1 MTGATVRRALTLAG
15 ITGTLLAAFAL
26 PASAHVEVTPA
37 RAAPGQLQRY
47 TIEVPNELPDQ
58 ATVEVDVTLPV
69 GFVLDVAQA
78 LPGWQTVISKQGGV
92 PVGVAWKGGRIPVG
106 TFTAFQVQGRNP
118 ARSGGLTWRAAQ
130 RYERSTVNWTG
141 AAGSPEPAPVVQLV
155 KGAAAAVDTAAVESS
170 PAAPSSTTDPLARS
184 RAAFAIA
191 VGVAA
196 LGLVLAPLALAA
208 LRRWTAPVP
217 PAAPPHIAATPRT
230 PAALQQPEPSPGR
243 VEPPRG
249 RSPARSGQRRG

>member
-15 ITGTLLAAFAL
+15 VTGTLLAAFAL

-37 RAAPGQLQRY
+37 RAAPGQLQLY
-47 TIEVPNELPDQ
+47 TIQVPNELPDQ
-58 ATVEVDVTLPV
+58 ATVEVDITLPT

-78 LPGWQTVISKQGGV
+78 LPGWQTVISKQAGA
-92 PVGVAWKGGRIPVG
+92 PVGVAWKGGGIPVG

-118 ARSGGLTWRAAQ
+118 ARSGPLTWRTVQ
-130 RYERSTVNWTG
+130 RYERSTVTWSG
-141 AAGSPEPAPVVQLV
+141 AAGSAAPAPVVQLV
-155 KGAAAAVDTAAVESS
+155 KGAAAGGDTAAS
-170 PAAPSSTTDPLARS
+170 ATAPVVSSSTSDQLARS

-191 VGVAA
+191 IGVAA

-208 LRRWTAPVP
+208 LRRWTAPAAPTAPPHTDATPRP
-217 PAAPPHIAATPRT
+217 PAA
-230 PAALQQPEPSPGR
+230 QQPEPSPGR
-243 VEPPRG
+243 PEPPRG

>member
-15 ITGTLLAAFAL
+15 ITATLLAAFAL

-37 RAAPGQLQRY
+37 RAAPGQLQLY
-47 TIEVPNELPDQ
+47 TIQVPNELPDQ
-58 ATVEVDVTLPV
+58 APVEVDLTLPT

-78 LPGWQTVISKQGGV
+78 LPGWQTVISKQAGA
-92 PVGVAWKGGRIPVG
+92 PVGVAWKDGSIPVG

-118 ARSGGLTWRAAQ
+118 ARSGPLTWRAVQ
-130 RYERSTVNWTG
+130 RYERSTVTWSG
-141 AAGSPEPAPVVQLV
+141 AAGSAAPAPVVQLV
-155 KGAAAAVDTAAVESS
+155 KGAAAGGDATVVGAAAP
-170 PAAPSSTTDPLARS
+170 PAASAMDPLARS

-196 LGLVLAPLALAA
+196 LGLVLAPLALTA
-208 LRRWTAPVP
+208 LRRWTAPAP
-217 PAAPPHIAATPRT
+217 PAAPPHSAATPHP
-230 PAALQQPEPSPGR
+230 PAARQPEPSPGR
-243 VEPPRG
+243 AEPPRG

>member
-1 MTGATVRRALTLAG
+1 MRRALTLAG
-15 ITGTLLAAFAL
+15 VTGTMLVAVAL
-26 PASAHVEVTPA
+26 PASAHVDVTPD

-58 ATVEVDVTLPV
+58 ATVAVDVTLPA

-78 LPGWQTVISKQGGV
+78 LPGWQTVITKQGGA

-106 TFTAFQVQGRNP
+106 TFTTFQVQGRNP
-118 ARSGGLTWRAAQ
+118 ARSGPLTWRAVQ
-130 RYERSTVNWTG
+130 HYERSTVNWTG

-155 KGAAAAVDTAAVESS
+155 KGAAARVDTAGVDSS
-170 PAAPSSTTDPLARS
+170 PGAPSSSTSDPLARS

-196 LGLVLAPLALAA
+196 LGLVLAPLALTA
-208 LRRWTAPVP
+208 LRRRTAPP
-217 PAAPPHIAATPRT
+217 PAAAQPKPAVAPPA
-230 PAALQQPEPSPGR
+230 EPSPGR
-243 VEPPRG
+243 VEPARG
-249 RSPARSGQRRG
+249 RSPAKTGQRRG

>member
-26 PASAHVEVTPA
+26 PASAHVAVTPT
-37 RAAPGQLQRY
+37 RAAPGQLLLY
-47 TIEVPNELPDQ
+47 TIQVPNELPDQ
-58 ATVEVDVTLPV
+58 DTVELDVTLPT
-69 GFVLDVAQA
+69 GFTLDVAQA
-78 LPGWQTVISKQGGV
+78 LPGWQTVISKQAGA

-118 ARSGGLTWRAAQ
+118 ARSGPLTWRVVQ
-130 RYERSTVNWTG
+130 RYERSTVTWNG
-141 AAGSPEPAPVVQLV
+141 AAGSAEPAPVVQLV
-155 KGAAAAVDTAAVESS
+155 KGAASGVDPAGGNAS
-170 PAAPSSTTDPLARS
+170 PAAPPTSSTTSDQLARS

-196 LGLVLAPLALAA
+196 LGLVLAPLALTA
-208 LRRWTAPVP
+208 LRRWTAPAP
-217 PAAPPHIAATPRT
+217 PATPFSTT
-230 PAALQQPEPSPGR
+230 PAQQPEPSPGQA
-243 VEPPRG
+243 EPARG

>member
-1 MTGATVRRALTLAG
+1 MRRALTLAG

-58 ATVEVDVTLPV
+58 ATVEVDVTLPA

-106 TFTAFQVQGRNP
+106 TFTTFQVQGRNP
-118 ARSGGLTWRAAQ
+118 ARSGPLTWRAAQ

-141 AAGSPEPAPVVQLV
+141 AAGSSEPAPVVQLV
-155 KGAAAAVDTAAVESS
+155 KGAAAGVDTAGVESA
-170 PAAPSSTTDPLARS
+170 PAAPSSSTTDQLARS

-208 LRRWTAPVP
+208 LRRWTAP
-217 PAAPPHIAATPRT
+217 APPSAPAHTSATPRT
-230 PAALQQPEPSPGR
+230 PAAQQPERSPDR